1 MKILLT
7 GENGYISKTIFD
19 NLKDSFEITKISR
32 KNFDLSNYKL
42 LDSYLKHKYFDVVI
56 HCAVSGGLRVKSD
69 TWDVMDNNLQM
80 YYNLLNCKDRFNK
93 LIHFGSGAE
102 VTMPETPYGLSKKV
116 ISKSISEIDNFYN
129 IRIFSVFDENELDS
143 RFMKTN
149 IKKYINKEP
158 IIIYQDKF
166 MDFFYMKDLISI
178 VDYYIKES
186 NPLKTM
192 ECSYN
197 LPHKLSEIADIINN
211 LNNYKVDVII
221 ENKEMGLNYCGKNDL
236 FLNYIGLTN
245 GIKEVYNKYISI

>member
-1 MKILLT
+1 MKVLIT
-7 GENGYISKTIFD
+7 GDSGYISKSIY
-19 NLKDSFEITKISR
+19 NSLKDKYEISTIGR

-186 NPLKTM
+186 SPLKTM

-197 LPHKLSEIADIINN
+197 LPHKLSEIADMINN

>member
-1 MKILLT
+1 MKVLIT
-7 GENGYISKTIFD
+7 GDSGYISKSIY
-19 NLKDSFEITKISR
+19 NSLKDKYEISTIGR

-197 LPHKLSEIADIINN
+197 LPHKLSEIADMINN